1 MVSEQKFESIWDA
14 LVDDADEA
22 NDLKKRS
29 DYLIL
34 IWARLNGQSGSE
46 ADKAEQTGL
55 QVDQIHDLVNG
66 KINQFNLPQL
76 IEIARKLGITVR
88 L

>member
-46 ADKAEQTGL
+46 ADKAEQTG
-55 QVDQIHDLVNG
+55 
-66 KINQFNLPQL
+66 
-76 IEIARKLGITVR
+76 VR
-88 L
+88 SIKYMI

>member
-55 QVDQIHDLVNG
+55 PVDQVHDLVNG
-66 KINQFNLPQL
+66 RVKEFSLSQL
-76 IEIARKLGITVR
+76 IGIARKLGITVR
-88 L
+88 V